1 MFLLWSRTQIRIV
14 VLHPQFVSGL
24 VAHFDTPTPF
34 STVCFWFGSTHR
46 FSYLIQHNM
55 FLVWSHTL
63 GLLSYSTQFVSGSVP
78 HIGTPTS
85 FPSTHLTHQ
94 KNPGLSSTQRWA
106 FYSPHLFSTVCFRL
120 GPACRRG
127 RFTVLPSP
135 SQHSVFL
142 VESCMQTWSF
152 YSTSLTQSAPVSY
165 THLTLPTRRTV

>member
-1 MFLLWSRTQIRIV
+1 
-14 VLHPQFVSGL
+14 
-24 VAHFDTPTPF
+24 
-34 STVCFWFGSTHR
+34 
-46 FSYLIQHNM
+46 M

-152 YSTSLTQSAPVSY
+152 YSTSLTQSAQCVSGWVLHADVIVLQYFPHPVSTCLLY
-165 THLTLPTRRTV
+165 TSDAADDC